1 MLNSTAI
8 EFQWELPPTEFQN
21 GIIRGYKLFTQEQ
34 GGDMEMMTDVPD
46 GDANEFIVTGL
57 TAGTVYVCSMLA
69 YTSLDGPRT
78 FFLTASTYENGKKIV
93 KFNTIPVKLIIM
105 NFYLDFIPFIIYF
118 GINGNGFDRATKQL
132 ESEGDISI
140 HCDTGISN
148 VTTNWFFSNGT
159 LVGTT
164 DRNIRQAS
172 YPNGTTVLQI
182 ANDRAVDYCDAGV
195 YTCQAVSS
203 MGGVQERS
211 FNLRINS

>member
-21 GIIRGYKLFTQEQ
+21 GIIRGYKLFIREQ
-34 GGDMEMMTDVPD
+34 GSDINTEMMTDIPD

-57 TAGTVYVCSMLA
+57 TAGTAYVCSMLA

-78 FFLTASTYENGKKIV
+78 FFLTASTYENGKNNSV
-93 KFNTIPVKLIIM
+93 PVKLIIM
-105 NFYLDFIPFIIYF
+105 NFYLDFIPLIIYF
-118 GINGNGFDRATKQL
+118 GINGDGFDRATRQL
-132 ESEGDISI
+132 DSEEDISI

-148 VTTNWFFSNGT
+148 VTTNWYFSNGT

-203 MGGVQERS
+203 TGEVQERS